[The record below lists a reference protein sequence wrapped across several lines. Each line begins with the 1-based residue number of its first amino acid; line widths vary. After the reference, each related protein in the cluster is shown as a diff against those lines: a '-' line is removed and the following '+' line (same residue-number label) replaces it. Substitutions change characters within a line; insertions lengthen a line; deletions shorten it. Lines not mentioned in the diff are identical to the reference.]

1 MRTFDDDTL
10 EQKFDEAKKMY
21 SEYQKVISTKVD
33 MSNPQEVLDQLSALN
48 NVAALGARCEA
59 MMEFLNDKLA
69 MKKLSVL
76 DMDARGAAEKKI
88 ILNNEIGST
97 NFYLT
102 LIRLLIK
109 ESHYSSDRLR
119 TALSYL
125 KQEMVSL

>member
-10 EQKFDEAKKMY
+10 EQRFDEAKKMH

-33 MSNPQEVLDQLSALN
+33 MSNPQEVLAQLSALN
-48 NVAALGARCEA
+48 NVAGLGARCEA

-109 ESHYSSDRLR
+109 EAHYSSDRLR

-125 KQEMVSL
+125 KQEMSTL

>member
-10 EQKFDEAKKMY
+10 EQKFDEAKKMHA
-21 SEYQKVISTKVD
+21 EYQKVISTKVD
-33 MSNPQEVLDQLSALN
+33 MSNPQEVLNQLSALN

-109 ESHYSSDRLR
+109 EAHYSSDRLR